1 MGRYSGKTCRL
12 IFMMFFLGSFFLA
25 ELVSGYLGNSI
36 ALMSDSFNML
46 SDLISVTVGMSAL
59 RLGRR
64 ERTGRFTY
72 GLPRAEV
79 VGALCNAVFL
89 TALCFTIFV
98 QAIMRL
104 VEPEKIENAEL
115 VLIVGALGLG
125 INLFGL
131 VLFQD
136 FSNPGQHR
144 TQGRKPIPGRAPTH
158 RRTHTPR
165 HQAHTKTNL
174 ELPIDLTCMPLEC
187 GRKPEQLFVHLCP
200 CWILDCSF
208 LLIIVSAFLFPG
220 VVLHLMGDA
229 LGSLVVVVTA
239 VIFFVLPLGPEDSCN
254 WECYIDPSLTI
265 AMVIII
271 LSSVFPLIRE
281 AVSILLHMV
290 PEGLHVDEITLRK
303 VPGVQGM
310 HELHIWKL
318 AAGRNVATLH
328 VKCADAVA
336 FEALNHQIREIFH
349 NIGVHSTTIQPEL
362 TYQEKPLGRALS
374 CTASCLSRGCEQQMC
389 LGKTRRHLDEEMLCP
404 TLSSPCLSPVAIVC
418 TLDRK
423 KQTT

>member
-59 RLGRR
+59 RLGRL

-131 VLFQD
+131 ILFQD
-136 FSNPGQHR
+136 FCFCKSQMEDVEEEPAGSD
-144 TQGRKPIPGRAPTH
+144 K
-158 RRTHTPR
+158 
-165 HQAHTKTNL
+165 
-174 ELPIDLTCMPLEC
+174 
-187 GRKPEQLFVHLCP
+187 
-200 CWILDCSF
+200 DCE
-208 LLIIVSAFLFPG
+208 AG

-290 PEGLHVDEITLRK
+290 PEGLHVDEISAALRK

-336 FEALNHQIREIFH
+336 FESLNHQIREIFH

-389 LGKTRRHLDEEMLCP
+389 CSIFNEHDEKDHMGLESC
-404 TLSSPCLSPVAIVC
+404 SSHNRPPRFSVLYPDNKGVINSTFI
-418 TLDRK
+418 
-423 KQTT
+423 

>member
-136 FSNPGQHR
+136 FCFCKNRSWLEK
-144 TQGRKPIPGRAPTH
+144 KPAATGGPQDR
-158 RRTHTPR
+158 
-165 HQAHTKTNL
+165 
-174 ELPIDLTCMPLEC
+174 
-187 GRKPEQLFVHLCP
+187 LFVHLCP

-290 PEGLHVDEITLRK
+290 PEGLHVDEISAALRK

-389 LGKTRRHLDEEMLCP
+389 CSIFNEHDEKDHTGLGSC
-404 TLSSPCLSPVAIVC
+404 SSHNRPPRFSILYPDSKGVINS
-418 TLDRK
+418 TFI
-423 KQTT
+423 

>member
-59 RLGRR
+59 RLGRL

-131 VLFQD
+131 ILFQD
-136 FSNPGQHR
+136 FCFCKSQMEDVEEEPAGSDKDCEAVISKRINSVPVQ
-144 TQGRKPIPGRAPTH
+144 TKKKENSPTAALNI
-158 RRTHTPR
+158 R
-165 HQAHTKTNL
+165 
-174 ELPIDLTCMPLEC
+174 
-187 GRKPEQLFVHLCP
+187 
-200 CWILDCSF
+200 
-208 LLIIVSAFLFPG
+208 G

-290 PEGLHVDEITLRK
+290 PEGLHVDEISAALRK

-336 FEALNHQIREIFH
+336 FESLNHQIREIFH

-389 LGKTRRHLDEEMLCP
+389 CSIFNEHDEKDHMGLESC
-404 TLSSPCLSPVAIVC
+404 SSHNRPPRFSVLYPDNKGVINSTFI
-418 TLDRK
+418 
-423 KQTT
+423 